1 MAASMTR
8 TDFHGKAGAEMNTS
22 DEPEHQN
29 QCRIDGLSRQLFE
42 ALKKSGD
49 VLVTA
54 ESCTAGLIAASLARV
69 PGMSD
74 CLAGGF
80 VVYQNASKVN
90 WLSIPPEIIDRCD
103 VVSCDVAR
111 VMAENA
117 LRQTPQA
124 SIGVSITGHL
134 GPQSPESLDG
144 IAWMGLA
151 TRESLSTAIRL
162 VLEPANAMDA
172 TLESQSIVR
181 RQRQQNAVI
190 QVLQHL
196 LQHQS
201 TGCIGEDALWGT

>member
-1 MAASMTR
+1 MTHS
-8 TDFHGKAGAEMNTS
+8 DFLRKAGADMTTS
-22 DEPEHQN
+22 DEPEYQN
-29 QCRIDGLSRQLFE
+29 QCRIDKLALQLFE
-42 ALKKSGD
+42 ALSKSGD

-90 WLSIPPEIIDRCD
+90 WLSIPPELIDRCD
-103 VVSCDVAR
+103 AVSCDVAR

-117 LRQTPQA
+117 MHQTPHA

-134 GPQSPESLDG
+134 GPQAPAAFDG

-151 TRESLSTAIRL
+151 TRKAHSTAIRL
-162 VLEPANAMDA
+162 VLEPSNATEPTTD
-172 TLESQSIVR
+172 SQSIVR
-181 RQRQQNAVI
+181 CQRQQNAVI

-196 LQHQS
+196 LQYQS
-201 TGCIGEDALWGT
+201 TGAIGEDAIWGT